1 MADYKFPRDHDL
13 TLHLSK
19 EEFAHIMGSVSQDDV
34 EYRICPEPLKNYLEE
49 QSERHN
55 IVDQWG
61 STLKIGW

>member
-1 MADYKFPRDHDL
+1 MPLYKFPREHDL

-19 EEFAHIMGSVSQDDV
+19 EEFAHIMGSVSQDDA
-34 EYRICPEPLKNYLEE
+34 EYVACPEPLKNYLEE

-61 STLKIGW
+61 SILKIGW